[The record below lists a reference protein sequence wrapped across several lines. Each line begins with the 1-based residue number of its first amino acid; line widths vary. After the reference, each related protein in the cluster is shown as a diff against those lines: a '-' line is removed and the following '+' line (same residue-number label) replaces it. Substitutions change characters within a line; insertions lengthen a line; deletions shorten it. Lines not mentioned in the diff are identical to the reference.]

1 VAARI
6 DLFPKTGRTHQ
17 LRVHMT
23 ALGHPLLGDPTYGGR
38 KVKTLEELEVPR
50 VMLHAKTLGFSHPT
64 TGQVMAFTA
73 PLPPDMASTLTA
85 LRECACAKT

>member
-1 VAARI
+1 V

-38 KVKTLEELEVPR
+38 KVQALDTLDIPR
-50 VMLHAKTLGFSHPT
+50 VMLHAKTLGFSHPV
-64 TGQVMAFTA
+64 TGKPMKFTST
-73 PLPPDMASTLTA
+73 LPPDMAAVLAALQSVARTA
-85 LRECACAKT
+85 K